1 MALGCG
7 GGSIIGGIG
16 GKGGERLLSCAGNSG
31 DSRATPSREAKASYL
46 PTRLLS

>member
-1 MALGCG
+1 MAPACG

-16 GKGGERLLSCAGNSG
+16 GKGILSCAGNSG
-31 DSRATPSREAKASYL
+31 DSRAAPSREAKASYL